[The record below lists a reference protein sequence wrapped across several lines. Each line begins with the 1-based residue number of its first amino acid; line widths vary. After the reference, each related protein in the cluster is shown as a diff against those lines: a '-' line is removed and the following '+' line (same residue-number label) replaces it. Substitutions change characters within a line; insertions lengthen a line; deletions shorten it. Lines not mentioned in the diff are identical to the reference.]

1 MKFCLKIPETE
12 VFDIMYIPVFSCPS
26 NHAGP
31 LGTTDLIWRNSSTL
45 SSPPTMVN
53 PKPWSDLTSVV
64 WILSPLSWLGSRVKN
79 GAVNKIESKISFFLV
94 KINMYSISKN
104 IISWNFLTI
113 WQLIIKCVHNLC
125 YFYRRPFVEAKMVP
139 DDTSNIEIHCVK
151 ITMTSITKYV
161 GSKTNKK

>member
-1 MKFCLKIPETE
+1 
-12 VFDIMYIPVFSCPS
+12 MYIPVFSCPS

-79 GAVNKIESKISFFLV
+79 GAVNKIESKISFFFV
-94 KINMYSISKN
+94 KINIVFQVAILYYTQCNFKN
-104 IISWNFLTI
+104 FFKNLISWNFLII
-113 WQLIIKCVHNLC
+113 WQLIIKSVHNLC

-139 DDTSNIEIHCVK
+139 DDTSNIEIHFVK
-151 ITMTSITKYV
+151 ITMTSITKYI